1 MALLNPPPG
10 FGLRQ
15 PVFRTLPVGARL
27 VRIYDPTQH
36 NTHSLTFV
44 QYGPR
49 NRFDHHRPSPSG
61 SSVWNDPDR
70 GIYYAAKEFS
80 CCIAEIFGDT
90 RQIDRPHLR
99 VATPTVTRKLRLLD
113 LRGAAAMG
121 AGSIAALSGDG
132 DRTLTQ
138 AWSRYFYEEPS
149 LSNCDGLIY
158 RGAHNAEVAYAL
170 YERAR
175 DGLACSPADVC
186 ELNEPWLRPELMRIA
201 LQHGMDILF

>member
-1 MALLNPPPG
+1 MALLDPPPG

-15 PVFRTLPVGARL
+15 PVIRTLSVGARL

-36 NTHSLTFV
+36 NTQPLTFV

-49 NRFDHHRPSPSG
+49 NRFDHHRPIG
-61 SSVWNDPDR
+61 SSPWNDPDR
-70 GIYYAAKEFS
+70 GIYYAAKAFS

-90 RQIDRPHLR
+90 RIIDRPHLR
-99 VATPTVTRKLRLLD
+99 VAMPSVTRKLRLLD

-121 AGSIAALSGDG
+121 AGTIAALSGHG
-132 DRTLTQ
+132 DRALTQ

-149 LSNCDGLIY
+149 LAACDGLLY
-158 RGAHNAEVAYAL
+158 HGAHNAQVAYAL

-175 DGLACSPADVC
+175 DGLTCSPGDVC
-186 ELNEPWLRPELMRIA
+186 DLNEPWLRPELLRIA
-201 LQHGMDILF
+201 LEHGMDVFL